1 MLIDISSPGSWE
13 TFYISNPPEFI
24 NKNPLGI
31 FGIWGNLQES
41 VGILLD
47 LWITHMSKA
56 AMSKEESNGA
66 ANKLGWWTRA
76 HLPRQLPDL
85 IYSGDIYT
93 WKADGWQFAGVGLW
107 WPILLVSVVL
117 DVGTSNWFM
126 MAHTLWWPSIY
137 SKWKAYGT
145 VPTYLFILTLY

>member
-24 NKNPLGI
+24 SKNPLGI

-66 ANKLGWWTRA
+66 AKKSW
-76 HLPRQLPDL
+76 
-85 IYSGDIYT
+85 
-93 WKADGWQFAGVGLW
+93 AGGLE
-107 WPILLVSVVL
+107 
-117 DVGTSNWFM
+117 
-126 MAHTLWWPSIY
+126 
-137 SKWKAYGT
+137 
-145 VPTYLFILTLY
+145 PTYQGNYQT